1 MILLTRLIDL
11 VVRGVHSLGGRNGRI
26 LQSFAW
32 MFVVVVLGAGVT
44 LVAMG
49 VAHIDD
55 LVDVLENS
63 AASVPGEGAPQ

>member
-44 LVAMG
+44 LVAIG

>member
-32 MFVVVVLGAGVT
+32 MFVVVLGAGVT
-44 LVAMG
+44 LVAIG

-63 AASVPGEGAPQ
+63 AASVPGEGTPQ

>member
-32 MFVVVVLGAGVT
+32 MFVVVLGAGVT
-44 LVAMG
+44 LVAIGG

-63 AASVPGEGAPQ
+63 AASVPGEGTPQ

>member
-11 VVRGVHSLGGRNGRI
+11 LVRGVRSLGGHHGRI

-32 MFVVVVLGAGVT
+32 MFVLVVLGAGVT
-44 LVAMG
+44 LVAIG
-49 VAHIDD
+49 ITYIDD

-63 AASVPGEGAPQ
+63 AAPAAGEGTLP

>member
-44 LVAMG
+44 LVAIG

-63 AASVPGEGAPQ
+63 AASVPGEGTPQ